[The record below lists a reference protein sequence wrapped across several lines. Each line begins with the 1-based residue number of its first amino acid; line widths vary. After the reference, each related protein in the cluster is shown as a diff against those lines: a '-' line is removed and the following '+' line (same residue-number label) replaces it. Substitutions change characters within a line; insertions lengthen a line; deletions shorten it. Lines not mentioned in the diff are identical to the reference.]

1 MKINGVYKFDT
12 KAIVDKFIS
21 LYLKVEFYSGSTKLS
36 ADEFASALTS
46 GYITSFNRLNGD
58 VSVVY
63 PTDPGFTLDL
73 SLEVKVTLI
82 AVNGKNRIL
91 YIREFPNF
99 LQYSL
104 LTPERRALFPDI
116 NFNSGDNT
124 DGIQFFS
131 GSWWHF
137 SLASIK
143 AYVEINPDNSF
154 SVYGMI
160 SPNSNLGL
168 CHSYTYPSFII
179 TGYIFNAGSYRRLTR
194 HFLNSVYFPAL
205 SFKDYEPLVEIG
217 SLSRTEPIHFNQG
230 DGLSSLVGSSLINHF
245 SYIGGGLWNSHY
257 GFNVFQT
264 DAIGWRGG
272 LYESSFAHVYPNTSI
287 SPPVRTS
294 AMTMA
299 ETYAGFS
306 VSKTSF
312 IDVGNS
318 YSNYCS
324 VPENT
329 GIFYNPKYSPKIRPL
344 TKDSKNGDLY
354 SCELFTNQPTT
365 YQNYAKTFKNGIE
378 IDFDYISKVNDDLYN
393 TIFGTDESLWYPG
406 IAHTMKPVFFVYDEN
421 VYTCE
426 IVYEQDK
433 GKNNIELRKNV
444 PYKHPNNPNTYYNS
458 IDPLLTE
465 KTPQKFKLENSELF
479 KEFMDAL
486 LENYPSGYFPP
497 PYAFTTYEEY
507 MVRTNKERLIIPELY
522 CYSASTKTMWKYCN
536 SIFTPD
542 EIEWQN
548 ID

>member
-21 LYLKVEFYSGSTKLS
+21 LYLKVEFYNGSTKLS

-58 VSVVY
+58 VNVVY

-91 YIREFPNF
+91 YTREFPDF

-104 LTPERRALFPDI
+104 LTPERRALFPN
-116 NFNSGDNT
+116 NFNRGDY
-124 DGIQFFS
+124 
-131 GSWWHF
+131 WHF
-137 SLASIK
+137 SLALIK
-143 AYVEINPDNSF
+143 AYIEINPDNSF

-168 CHSYTYPSFII
+168 CHRYIYPSYLI
-179 TGYIFNAGSYRRLTR
+179 TNSVANAGSYRRLTR
-194 HFLNSVYFPAL
+194 HFFNSVYFPVL
-205 SFKDYEPLVEIG
+205 SFKDYEPLTEVG
-217 SLSRTEPIHFNQG
+217 SLSRTEPINFNQG
-230 DGLSSLVGSSLINHF
+230 DGGSSLVGSSLINHF
-245 SYIGGGLWNSHY
+245 SYIGGGLWNSYY

-264 DAIGWRGG
+264 SSIGWRGG

-287 SPPVRTS
+287 SPPARTS
-294 AMTMA
+294 AMTPS
-299 ETYAGFS
+299 ETSAGFS
-306 VSKTSF
+306 LSRAYF
-312 IDVGNS
+312 IDVDNNYNNYYSSANS
-318 YSNYCS
+318 TVN
-324 VPENT
+324 EDNNA
-329 GIFYNPKYSPKIRPL
+329 IFTPLVRPL
-344 TKDSKNGDLY
+344 AKDSKNGDLY
-354 SCELFTNQPTT
+354 SCELFTNQPTL
-365 YQNYAKTFKNGIE
+365 YHQYVKTFKNGIE
-378 IDFDYISKVNDDLYN
+378 LAFDYLSKANAELRSGD
-393 TIFGTDESLWYPG
+393 SLWYPG
-406 IAHTMKPVFFVYDEN
+406 IEHTMKPVFFVYDEN

-444 PYKHPNNPNTYYNS
+444 PYKDPYNPNTYYNS

-497 PYAFTTYEEY
+497 PYAFTTYEDY

-542 EIEWQN
+542 EIEWEN

>member
-1 MKINGVYKFDT
+1 MNGVYKFNT
-12 KAIVDKFIS
+12 KAIIDKFIS
-21 LYLKVEFYSGSTKLS
+21 LYLKVEFYSGSDKLS
-36 ADEFASALTS
+36 ADEFASALTM
-46 GYITSFNRLNGD
+46 GYINSFSKLNWDAD
-58 VSVVY
+58 VIP

-91 YIREFPNF
+91 YTREFPNF

-104 LTPERRALFPDI
+104 LTPERRALFPGHD
-116 NFNSGDNT
+116 FNNGY
-124 DGIQFFS
+124 F
-131 GSWWHF
+131 WHF

-168 CHSYTYPSFII
+168 CHRHAHNYNSYLI
-179 TGYIFNAGSYRRLTR
+179 TGDVRGAGSYRRLTR
-194 HFLNSVYFPAL
+194 HFLNYVYFPVL
-205 SFKDYEPLVEIG
+205 SFKDYEPLVEVG
-217 SLSRTEPIHFNQG
+217 SLSRTEPMYFNQG
-230 DGLSSLVGSSLINHF
+230 DGGSSLIGSSLINHF
-245 SYIGGGLWNSHY
+245 SYIGGGLWNSYY

-264 DAIGWRGG
+264 ASIGWRGG

-287 SPPVRTS
+287 SPPARTS
-294 AMTMA
+294 ALTPS
-299 ETYAGFS
+299 EVLAGFS
-306 VSKTSF
+306 LSRAYF

-318 YSNYCS
+318 WNNYYSSPNGTVNHY
-324 VPENT
+324 NNA
-329 GIFYNPKYSPKIRPL
+329 IFSPLIRPL
-344 TKDSKNGDLY
+344 AKDSKNGDLY
-354 SCELFTNQPTT
+354 SCELLRNQPTT
-365 YQNYAKTFKNGIE
+365 YRNYAKTFKNGTE
-378 IDFDYISKVNDDLYN
+378 ITFDYTSKSNTDLYN
-393 TIFGTDESLWYPG
+393 TIVGTVESLWYPG
-406 IAHTMKPVFFVYDEN
+406 MVYTTKPTFFVYDEN

-426 IVYEQDK
+426 IIYEQDK
-433 GKNNIELRKNV
+433 GKNVIELRKNV
-444 PYKHPNNPNTYYNS
+444 PYKTTHTDNPELYYNS
-458 IDPLLTE
+458 IDPLLTG

-522 CYSASTKTMWKYCN
+522 CYSTSTKTMWKYCN

-542 EIEWQN
+542 EIEWEN
-548 ID
+548 IN